1 MSRALS
7 LDSVNAD
14 FDELF
19 SPEERRRAME
29 WASSPEGRQHLAE
42 HAEALRSIPLP
53 QEPRA

>member
-1 MSRALS
+1 MNRLS

-29 WASSPEGRQHLAE
+29 WASSPEGREHLAA

-53 QEPRA
+53 KEPRA